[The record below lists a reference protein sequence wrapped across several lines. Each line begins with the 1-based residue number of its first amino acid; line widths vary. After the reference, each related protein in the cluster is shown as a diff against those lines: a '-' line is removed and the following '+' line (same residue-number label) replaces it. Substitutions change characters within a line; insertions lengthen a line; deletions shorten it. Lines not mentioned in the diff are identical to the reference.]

1 MLLMNHIGNEIEM
14 HNNVSFIVSVVTN
27 RFLPYIN
34 TNKIPGQITDTIKVG
49 IKINVISLILLI
61 SIFVITS
68 KLIFH
73 YSGTTNYR

>member
-1 MLLMNHIGNEIEM
+1 
-14 HNNVSFIVSVVTN
+14 
-27 RFLPYIN
+27 
-34 TNKIPGQITDTIKVG
+34 
-49 IKINVISLILLI
+49 LILLI